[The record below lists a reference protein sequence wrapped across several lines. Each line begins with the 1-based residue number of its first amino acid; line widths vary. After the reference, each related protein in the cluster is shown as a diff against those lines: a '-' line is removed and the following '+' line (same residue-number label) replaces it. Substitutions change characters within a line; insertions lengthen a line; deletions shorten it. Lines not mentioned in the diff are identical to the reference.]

1 MDVLNLGI
9 IQQLPFPFCSLDE
22 QKEIVNI
29 LDLYFSVIDQCE
41 TIIEENLVAIKK
53 TRQSILKKA
62 FSGRLVPQ
70 DPNDEPAS
78 ELLAR
83 IKKEREAAL
92 KEIKKHP
99 RKRRKKKEV
108 KTMADLLD
116 VVRKANDWL
125 SAQDAF
131 RQCGIAD
138 GAGTDAIEKIYEE
151 LRDHVKKNRITVE
164 RRGEEDWLRLAQ
176 RA

>member
-1 MDVLNLGI
+1 
-9 IQQLPFPFCSLDE
+9 
-22 QKEIVNI
+22 
-29 LDLYFSVIDQCE
+29 
-41 TIIEENLVAIKK
+41 
-53 TRQSILKKA
+53 
-62 FSGRLVPQ
+62 
-70 DPNDEPAS
+70 
-78 ELLAR
+78 
-83 IKKEREAAL
+83 
-92 KEIKKHP
+92 
-99 RKRRKKKEV
+99 
-108 KTMADLLD
+108 MADLLD